1 MQNSNIKELWNQIKL
16 LNKMEIPSLSYSKN
30 LVKTP
35 NFHSSGLEKLILRS
49 LLRNWIY
56 QETDPLNLPSRVTC
70 LSKLER
76 VFVMNCIDLLSISEF
91 PSCSKEFYAL
101 HFTSMERL
109 WSHTKTIP
117 PLFLSGCQ
125 KLIEIHGMKGVSVW
139 PILLDDR
146 SNVANNFKKTLAQAL
161 FKGEHSMI
169 FNTQWWDTRLVQLY
183 GDRSSLSFYV
193 PAVADWELQAL
204 VIWLFT

>member
-109 WSHTKTIP
+109 WSHKKTIP

-169 FNTQWWDTRLVQLY
+169 FYTQWWDTRLVQLSWKPVVIIIILC
-183 GDRSSLSFYV
+183 SSSCR
-193 PAVADWELQAL
+193 
-204 VIWLFT
+204 

>member
-16 LNKMEIPSLSYSKN
+16 LNKMKIPSLSYSKN

-56 QETDPLNLPSRVTC
+56 QETDPLNLPSILTC

-125 KLIEIHGMKGVSVW
+125 KLIEIHGIKGVSVW

-169 FNTQWWDTRLVQLY
+169 FNTQWWDTRLVQLLW
-183 GDRSSLSFYV
+183 RPVFIIILCSSSCR
-193 PAVADWELQAL
+193 
-204 VIWLFT
+204 